1 MQTAR
6 NLKKLLI
13 SACLLGEP
21 CRYDGKSKPIRIVER
36 LKDKYELL
44 PVCPECMGGLT
55 TPREPCEIVG
65 DCVCTAGGTDRT
77 AEYTAGAE
85 AVLALAKANGCTMA
99 VLKARSPSCG
109 LGEIYDGSFTKT
121 LVAGNGITAELLI
134 KNGITVFN
142 EDQLDAL
149 N

>member
-6 NLKKLLI
+6 NLNKLLI

-21 CRYDGKSKPIRIVER
+21 CRYDGKSKPVTAVER
-36 LKDKYELL
+36 LKDKYEFL

-65 DCVCTAGGTDRT
+65 GRVCTADGTDRT

-149 N
+149 L

>member
-6 NLKKLLI
+6 GLKKLLI

-21 CRYDGKSKPIRIVER
+21 CRYDGKSKPVVAVER

-55 TPREPCEIVG
+55 TPREPCEIVDG
-65 DCVCTAGGTDRT
+65 RVCTAGGTDRT

-85 AVLALAKANGCTMA
+85 AVLALAKANGCTTA

-109 LGEIYDGSFTKT
+109 LGEIYDGSFTKK
-121 LVAGNGITAELLI
+121 LISGNGITAALLI
-134 KNGITVFN
+134 ENGISVFN
-142 EDQLDAL
+142 ENQLDAL
-149 N
+149 I